1 MLVLA
6 GTIPIKDLPLLV
18 GQAKLTKEGL
28 HIDGQ
33 LLDVNRGTAAMMS
46 AACVLCE
53 EYGLEQPLC
62 VTAGD
67 IGARDGSVKI
77 YEYLVDHL
85 AKMERQ
91 VRVLTSHYIMPDI
104 KWAKRLLEKID
115 TLEERPFLIA
125 DAGSMYAAKAAGIAK
140 RYDIFTPDVG
150 ELAFLSDEEAVHP
163 AYTRGFIHHMEN
175 DVPELIKRVFQAG
188 NCPPTLFVKGTVDYV
203 CHEGVIVEKV
213 TDPRIEALEP
223 IGGTGDTVTGMISG
237 LIYRGESP
245 VRACLMAGQANRW
258 AGGLCQ
264 PTPASQVK
272 DIIACIPQ
280 ALSMVTQQTLSAAG
294 RSFASRSF
302 R

>member
-18 GQAKLTKEGL
+18 GQAELTKEGL
-28 HIDGQ
+28 RIDGQ

-46 AACVLCE
+46 AACALCQ
-53 EYGLEQPLC
+53 EYGLERPLC

-77 YEYLVDHL
+77 YEYLLDHIP
-85 AKMERQ
+85 KMEKR
-91 VRVLTSHYIMPDI
+91 VGVLTSHYIMPDI

-115 TLEERPFLIA
+115 KMKERPFLIA

-140 RYDIFTPDVG
+140 RHDIFTPDVG

-175 DVPELIKRVFQAG
+175 DVPELIKRAFQAG
-188 NCPPTLFVKGTVDYV
+188 NSPPTLFVKGTVDYV
-203 CHEGVIVEKV
+203 CHEGAIVERI
-213 TDPRIEALEP
+213 TDPRVEALEP

-237 LIYRGESP
+237 LVYKGESP

-272 DIIACIPQ
+272 EIIECIPN
-280 ALSMVTQQTLSAAG
+280 ALHMVDQQPLSTSTQSV
-294 RSFASRSF
+294 ASRSF